1 MKVICALLCLAVV
14 AHAANIQRVS
24 RNTEAIIPSIVEEIL
39 KVELKSDLKK
49 NSAVEVEETEP
60 IVKEDVVVEPIAS
73 RTVVEEVKTVGEEKT
88 PVIVETIVET
98 IPSVRTLVDEKVPEI
113 IEKVEIIAIEQVPEK
128 TVDNFRTESV
138 PETPVIAEIIKETVV
153 VEPIPEVRSS
163 PVATEAVTEEEEVI
177 KPMVRNVIK
186 EEIPQIEELRVIP
199 ETDAVK
205 DTIPEP
211 VVSANIVEPVVEVE
225 PQVKTLT
232 IEMEK
237 MMIPEMM
244 AEEMNM
250 KTVPEMIMMMK
261 EDLTKMKASLVPEMM
276 EEKKEEPEMVK
287 DEVKAIVTEEEVKKE
302 EVEGIFEPAT
312 KGVDGRQSIIQQ
324 LGQTAVNT
332 LANVPVIGT
341 IVQRITPTTEAAAV
355 ADAVPADVVEGSEA
369 PLEGE
374 APVAAGTTHAPPP
387 PNPVQQLIQNVQT
400 GFQNQVQSVQTFL
413 TGGASSNTATVS
425 DTADDTARPNII
437 QQIQQGLTNGVQ
449 GFVAGVQ
456 SNLANFGINLP
467 QSNSPTKTDDKP
479 EDTSAAEPVAE
490 EAAAAKSVEPLPQAV
505 IEPEPVVVKK
515 EETPVEKIEIVETQ
529 S

>member
-49 NSAVEVEETEP
+49 NSAVEVDEAEP
-60 IVKEDVVVEPIAS
+60 IVKEEIIVEPIAA
-73 RTVVEEVKTVGEEKT
+73 RTVVEEHPTVVEEKT
-88 PVIVETIVET
+88 PVIVETIIES
-98 IPSVRTLVDEKVPEI
+98 IPSVRTAFVDEKVPEI
-113 IEKVEIIAIEQVPEK
+113 IEKVEIIAIEQVAEK

-153 VEPIPEVRSS
+153 VEPLPEVRSV
-163 PVATEAVTEEEEVI
+163 PVATEAVTEEEEIV

-186 EEIPQIEELRVIP
+186 EEIPQVEELRIIP
-199 ETDAVK
+199 EKDAVK

-211 VVSANIVEPVVEVE
+211 VVSANIVEPVVEIE

-237 MMIPEMM
+237 MMVPEMM
-244 AEEMNM
+244 SEEMNM
-250 KTVPEMIMMMK
+250 KTVPEIIMMMN
-261 EDLTKMKASLVPEMM
+261 EDMTKLKALVPEMM

-287 DEVKAIVTEEEVKKE
+287 DEVKAVVTEEEEVKKE
-302 EVEGIFEPAT
+302 EVEGTFEPAA

-332 LANVPVIGT
+332 LSNVPVIGS
-341 IVQRITPTTEAAAV
+341 IVQRITPTTEAAI
-355 ADAVPADVVEGSEA
+355 ADAPADVVEGSEA

-374 APVAAGTTHAPPP
+374 APVAPVTQAEVTTRSPPQ
-387 PNPVQQLIQNVQT
+387 NPVQQLIQNVQT
-400 GFQNQVQSVQTFL
+400 GFQNQVQSVQSFL
-413 TGGASSNTATVS
+413 TGGASNTAAVS
-425 DTADDTARPNII
+425 DTSEDTNKPPTFI
-437 QQIQQGLTNGVQ
+437 QQFQQGVQ
-449 GFVAGVQ
+449 GLVAGVS

-467 QSNSPTKTDDKP
+467 TTAKPTKTDDKL
-479 EDTSAAEPVAE
+479 EDASAEPVAE
-490 EAAAAKSVEPLPQAV
+490 EGKSVEPQPQAV
-505 IEPEPVVVKK
+505 VEPETVVEKK

>member
-49 NSAVEVEETEP
+49 NSAVEVDETEP
-60 IVKEDVVVEPIAS
+60 IVKEEIIVEPIAS
-73 RTVVEEVKTVGEEKT
+73 RTVVEEQPTVAEEKT
-88 PVIVETIVET
+88 PVIVETIIES
-98 IPSVRTLVDEKVPEI
+98 IPSVRTAFVDEKVPEI

-153 VEPIPEVRSS
+153 VEPLPEVRSV
-163 PVATEAVTEEEEVI
+163 PVATEAVIEEEEIV

-186 EEIPQIEELRVIP
+186 EEIPQVEELRIIP
-199 ETDAVK
+199 EKDAVK

-211 VVSANIVEPVVEVE
+211 VVSANIVEPVVEIE

-250 KTVPEMIMMMK
+250 KTVPEIIMMMN
-261 EDLTKMKASLVPEMM
+261 EDMTKLKALVPEVM

-287 DEVKAIVTEEEVKKE
+287 DEVKAVVTEEEEVKKE
-302 EVEGIFEPAT
+302 EVEGTFEPAT

-324 LGQTAVNT
+324 LGQSAVNT
-332 LANVPVIGT
+332 LSNVPVIGP
-341 IVQRITPTTEAAAV
+341 IVQRITPTTEAAI
-355 ADAVPADVVEGSEA
+355 ADAPPADVVEGSEA

-374 APVAAGTTHAPPP
+374 APLAPVTQADATTRA
-387 PNPVQQLIQNVQT
+387 PNPVQQLIQSVQT
-400 GFQNQVQSVQTFL
+400 GFQNQVQSVQSFL
-413 TGGASSNTATVS
+413 TGGASNTATVS
-425 DTADDTARPNII
+425 DTSDDTNKPPTFI
-437 QQIQQGLTNGVQ
+437 QQLQQGVQ
-449 GFVAGVQ
+449 GLVAGVS
-456 SNLANFGINLP
+456 SNLANFGINVP
-467 QSNSPTKTDDKP
+467 TTAKPTKTDDKL
-479 EDTSAAEPVAE
+479 EDASAEPVAE
-490 EAAAAKSVEPLPQAV
+490 EGKSVEPQPQAV
-505 IEPEPVVVKK
+505 VEPETVVEKK